1 MHAAFA
7 APAAAFAAVSPAATA
22 TVHAIP
28 LHWFLIVAVA
38 LFAIGS
44 AGVLARRNAL
54 TVLMSVEIMLNAVNL
69 AFLAFAREW
78 GNMHGHVVTFFV
90 IAVAAAEAAIGLAL
104 VLGIFRHK
112 KSVNL
117 DEMNALRN

>member
-1 MHAAFA
+1 MLPLMLAAQSQGA
-7 APAAAFAAVSPAATA
+7 LADAAT
-22 TVHAIP
+22 HPIP
-28 LHWFLIVAVA
+28 LQWFLIVAVA
-38 LFAIGS
+38 LFAVGS

-112 KSVNL
+112 KSINL
-117 DEMNALRN
+117 DEMNALKN

>member
-1 MHAAFA
+1 MEPH
-7 APAAAFAAVSPAATA
+7 P
-22 TVHAIP
+22 IP

-38 LFAIGS
+38 LFAVGS

-90 IAVAAAEAAIGLAL
+90 IAVAAAEAAVGLAIIIA
-104 VLGIFRHK
+104 VFRHAE
-112 KSVNL
+112 SVDIRNFRL
-117 DEMNALRN
+117 LRW

>member
-1 MHAAFA
+1 MLLADSTAAIQH
-7 APAAAFAAVSPAATA
+7 S
-22 TVHAIP
+22 IP
-28 LHWFLIVAVA
+28 LHWFLIVALV
-38 LFAIGS
+38 LFAIGA

-69 AFLAFAREW
+69 VFLAFARQW
-78 GNMHGHVVTFFV
+78 GDMHGHVMTFFV

-104 VLGIFRHK
+104 VMGLFRHK

-117 DEMNALRN
+117 DELNALKN

>member
-1 MHAAFA
+1 MLNLLAQ
-7 APAAAFAAVSPAATA
+7 APV
-22 TVHAIP
+22 AISAP
-28 LHWFLIVAVA
+28 TPTIQLSWYLIVAIV
-38 LFAIGS
+38 LFTIGA
-44 AGVLARRNAL
+44 AGVLLRRNAL

-69 AFLAFAREW
+69 VFLAFARFQ

-90 IAVAAAEAAIGLAL
+90 IAVAAAEAAVGLAL

-117 DEMNALRN
+117 DEMSALRN

>member
-1 MHAAFA
+1 MLNTLADAG
-7 APAAAFAAVSPAATA
+7 VN
-22 TVHAIP
+22 HAIP
-28 LHWFLIVAVA
+28 LHWFLIVAII

-69 AFLAFAREW
+69 VFLAFARQW
-78 GNMHGHVVTFFV
+78 GDMHGHVMTFFV

-104 VLGIFRHK
+104 VLGIFRHRK
-112 KSVNL
+112 NVNL
-117 DEMNALRN
+117 DEMNALKN

>member
-1 MHAAFA
+1 MNALYWWLLLSFLLFCIGAF
-7 APAAAFAAVSPAATA
+7 
-22 TVHAIP
+22 
-28 LHWFLIVAVA
+28 
-38 LFAIGS
+38 
-44 AGVLARRNAL
+44 GVLARRNVIL
-54 TVLMSVEIMLNAVNL
+54 VVMSLEIMLNAVNL

-104 VLGIFRHK
+104 VMGIFRHK